1 MSNPIVAILGRPNVG
16 KSTLFNRMVGKNH
29 AIVSPI
35 EGITRDRIY
44 GNVEWTGHHFD
55 LIDTGGY
62 LPSTEDEIEK
72 AVMFQGQ
79 IALEESDLILLMI
92 DGKQELTSSD
102 KILSEMIQKS
112 NKPFLL
118 VINKIDE
125 LQYEGNILNAYEL
138 GLGDPISISADRGRN
153 IGDLLDLIIEK
164 IPFRTENNSLNEE
177 AINLAI
183 VGMPNVG
190 KSSLMNALLK
200 EEKSIVTDI
209 PGTTRDSID
218 SYIKYFDQEYR
229 IIDTAGLRKKNKQE
243 DAIEFYSTVRTFR
256 VIKDADIALVL
267 IDATKGFTNHDR
279 NIIRYV
285 IDQGKGMVLVINKW
299 DAIEKDNKTI
309 YEMTDKIHRTYPSL
323 RFYPKCFISITE
335 NKRVFST
342 FEKVQMVNDS
352 FKLKLKTKGLNDF
365 IIGVVRKKQPPYVK
379 GKNLSIK
386 YVAQVHNSPP
396 VFVFFVNYPDLFP
409 ESYKRYLENQFRYTF
424 DFTGVPIKISFR
436 KK

>member
-16 KSTLFNRMVGKNH
+16 KSTLFNRLVGKSH

-44 GNVEWTGHHFD
+44 GNVEWVGKYFD

-62 LPSTEDEIEK
+62 LPSSEDKIEK
-72 AVMFQGQ
+72 AVRYQGQ
-79 IALEESDLILLMI
+79 LALDEADLILLII

-102 KILSEMIQKS
+102 KVLAEMIQKS
-112 NKPFLL
+112 NKPYLL
-118 VINKIDE
+118 VMNKIDD
-125 LQYEGNILNAYEL
+125 LQYENNVLNSYEL
-138 GLGDPISISADRGRN
+138 GLGDPIPISADRGRN
-153 IGDLLDLIIEK
+153 VGDLLDLVIEK
-164 IPFRTENNSLNEE
+164 LPYTKETNILNED

-218 SYIKYFDQEYR
+218 SYIKYFDQVYR
-229 IIDTAGLRKKNKQE
+229 VIDTAGLRKKNKQE
-243 DAIEFYSTVRTFR
+243 DSIEFYSTVRTFR

-267 IDATKGFTNHDR
+267 VDATKGFTNHDR

-285 IDQGKGMVLVINKW
+285 IDQGKGMVIVINKW
-299 DAIEKDNKTI
+299 DAIDKDNKTI
-309 YEMTDKIHRTYPSL
+309 YEMTDTIHRSYPSL

-335 NKRVFST
+335 NQRIFST
-342 FEKVQMVNDS
+342 LEKVQMVHDS
-352 FKLKLKTKGLNDF
+352 FNIKLKTKALNDF
-365 IIGVVRKKQPPYVK
+365 VKEVIRKKQPPYVK
-379 GKNLSIK
+379 GKNLSVK
-386 YVAQVHNSPP
+386 YVAQVHTAPP
-396 VFVFFVNYPDLFP
+396 IFVFFVNFPELFP

-424 DFTGVPIKISFR
+424 DFTGVPIRLSFR

>member
-16 KSTLFNRMVGKNH
+16 KSTLFNRLVGKSH

-44 GNVEWTGHHFD
+44 GNVEWVGKYFD

-62 LPSTEDEIEK
+62 LPSSQDKIEK
-72 AVMFQGQ
+72 AVRYQGQ
-79 IALEESDLILLMI
+79 LALDEADLILFII

-102 KILSEMIQKS
+102 KVLSEMIQKS
-112 NKPFLL
+112 NKPYIL
-118 VINKIDE
+118 VMNKIDD
-125 LQYEGNILNAYEL
+125 LQYENNVLNAYEL

-153 IGDLLDLIIEK
+153 VGDLLDVVIEK
-164 IPFRTENNSLNEE
+164 LPYMKENNVINQD

-200 EEKSIVTDI
+200 EDKSIVTDI

-218 SYIKYFDQEYR
+218 SYIKYFDQVYR
-229 IIDTAGLRKKNKQE
+229 VIDTAGLRKKNKQE
-243 DAIEFYSTVRTFR
+243 DSIEFYSTVRTFR

-267 IDATKGFTNHDR
+267 VDATKGFTNHDR

-285 IDQGKGMVLVINKW
+285 IDQGKGMVIVINKW

-309 YEMTDKIHRTYPSL
+309 YEMTDTIHRSYPSL

-335 NKRVFST
+335 NKRIFST
-342 FEKVQMVNDS
+342 LEKVQMVNDS
-352 FKLKLKTKGLNDF
+352 FQIKLKTKALNDF
-365 IIGVVRKKQPPYVK
+365 VKEVIRKKQPPYVK
-379 GKNLSIK
+379 GKNLSVK
-386 YVAQVHNSPP
+386 YVAQVHTAPP
-396 VFVFFVNYPDLFP
+396 IFVFFVNFPELFP

-424 DFTGVPIKISFR
+424 DFTGVPIRMSFR